1 MALKDRLETDIRE
14 AMRRRDQPRVDALR
28 FLKNA
33 LQMAEIT
40 RQKALFDKGEL
51 KEDAAFQLDD
61 AGFQEVVARQVRD
74 RRESIRMFEQGGR
87 TELAAKESA
96 ELKVLEEYLPAQMGQ
111 EELQKLVRAVIKEVG
126 AATPRE
132 KGKVMGKLMPQ
143 VRGKADGA
151 QVNALV
157 DQLLAAGG

>member
-1 MALKDRLETDIRE
+1 MALNDRLETEIRE

-33 LQMAEIT
+33 LQMTEIE
-40 RQKALFDKGEL
+40 RRKP
-51 KEDAAFQLDD
+51 LDD
-61 AGFQEVVARQVRD
+61 SGFLEVVAKQARE
-74 RRESIRMFEQGGR
+74 RRESIRMFELGHR
-87 TELAAKESA
+87 VDLVAKESA
-96 ELKVLEEYLPAQMGQ
+96 ELAILEEYLPAQMG
-111 EELQKLVRAVIKEVG
+111 EDELRKLVQAVISEVG
-126 AATPRE
+126 ATTVRE

-157 DQLLAAGG
+157 EQLLGAGG

>member
-1 MALKDRLETDIRE
+1 MALRDRLETEIRE

-33 LQMAEIT
+33 LQMAEID
-40 RQKALFDKGEL
+40 RRKA
-51 KEDAAFQLDD
+51 LDD
-61 AGFQEVVARQVRD
+61 AGFLEVVAKQAKE

-87 TELAAKESA
+87 ADLVAKESA
-96 ELKVLEEYLPAQMGQ
+96 ELAILEEYLPAQMGQ
-111 EELQKLVRAVIKEVG
+111 EELRKLVQAVIAEVG
-126 AATPRE
+126 ATTPRE

>member
-1 MALKDRLETDIRE
+1 MALRDRLETEIRE
-14 AMRRRDQPRVDALR
+14 AMRSRNQPRVDALR

-33 LQMAEIT
+33 LQMAEID
-40 RQKALFDKGEL
+40 RRKA
-51 KEDAAFQLDD
+51 LDD
-61 AGFQEVVARQVRD
+61 AGFLEVVAKQAKE

-87 TELAAKESA
+87 ADLVAKESA
-96 ELKVLEEYLPAQMGQ
+96 ELAILEEYLPAQMGQ
-111 EELQKLVRAVIKEVG
+111 EELRKLVQAVIAEVG
-126 AATPRE
+126 ATTPRE

>member
-1 MALKDRLETDIRE
+1 MALRDRLETEIRE

-33 LQMAEIT
+33 LQMTEID
-40 RQKALFDKGEL
+40 RRKA
-51 KEDAAFQLDD
+51 LDD
-61 AGFQEVVARQVRD
+61 AGFLEVVAKQAKE
-74 RRESIRMFEQGGR
+74 RRESIRMFELGHR
-87 TELAAKESA
+87 ADLVVKESA
-96 ELKVLEEYLPAQMGQ
+96 ELAILQEYLPAQMGP
-111 EELQKLVRAVIKEVG
+111 EELRTLVQAVITEVG
-126 AATPRE
+126 ATTPRE

-157 DQLLAAGG
+157 EQLLGAGG

>member
-1 MALKDRLETDIRE
+1 MALRDRLETEIRE

-33 LQMAEIT
+33 LQMTEID
-40 RQKALFDKGEL
+40 RRKA
-51 KEDAAFQLDD
+51 LDD
-61 AGFQEVVARQVRD
+61 AGFLEVVAKQAKE
-74 RRESIRMFEQGGR
+74 RRESIRMFQQGHR
-87 TELAAKESA
+87 ADLVAKESA
-96 ELKVLEEYLPAQMGQ
+96 ELAILEEYLPAQMGQ
-111 EELQKLVRAVIKEVG
+111 DELRKLVQAVISEVG
-126 AATPRE
+126 ATTPRE

-157 DQLLAAGG
+157 DQLLGAGG

>member
-1 MALKDRLETDIRE
+1 MALRDRLETEIRE
-14 AMRRRDQPRVDALR
+14 SMRRRDQPRVDALR

-33 LQMAEIT
+33 LQMAEID
-40 RQKALFDKGEL
+40 RRKA
-51 KEDAAFQLDD
+51 LDD
-61 AGFQEVVARQVRD
+61 AGFLEVVAKQAKE

-87 TELAAKESA
+87 ADLVAKESA
-96 ELKVLEEYLPAQMGQ
+96 ELAILEEYLPAQMGQ
-111 EELQKLVRAVIKEVG
+111 EELRKLVQAVIAEVG
-126 AATPRE
+126 ATTPRE

>member
-1 MALKDRLETDIRE
+1 MALRDRLETEIRE
-14 AMRRRDQPRVDALR
+14 AMRRRNQPRVDALR

-33 LQMAEIT
+33 LQMTEID
-40 RQKALFDKGEL
+40 RRKA
-51 KEDAAFQLDD
+51 LDD
-61 AGFQEVVARQVRD
+61 AGFLEVVAKQAKE

-87 TELAAKESA
+87 ADLVAKESA
-96 ELKVLEEYLPAQMGQ
+96 ELAILEEYLPAQMGQ
-111 EELQKLVRAVIKEVG
+111 EELRKLVQAVIAEVG
-126 AATPRE
+126 ATTPRE

-157 DQLLAAGG
+157 DQLLGAGG

>member
-1 MALKDRLETDIRE
+1 MALRDRLETEIRE

-33 LQMAEIT
+33 LQMAEID
-40 RQKALFDKGEL
+40 RRKA
-51 KEDAAFQLDD
+51 LDD
-61 AGFQEVVARQVRD
+61 AGFLEVVAKQAKE

-87 TELAAKESA
+87 ADLVAKESA
-96 ELKVLEEYLPAQMGQ
+96 ELAILEEYLPAQMGQ
-111 EELQKLVRAVIKEVG
+111 EELRKLVQAVIAEVG
-126 AATPRE
+126 ATTPRE

-157 DQLLAAGG
+157 DQLLGAGG